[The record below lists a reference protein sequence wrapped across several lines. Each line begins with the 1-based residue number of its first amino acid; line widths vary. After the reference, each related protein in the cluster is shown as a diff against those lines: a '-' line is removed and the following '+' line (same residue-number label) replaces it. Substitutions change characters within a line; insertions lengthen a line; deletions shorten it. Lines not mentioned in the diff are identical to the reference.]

1 MPRMRTAAKVLE
13 IIKEEDPGTEVSL
26 KYIRYLIKSGA
37 VPSVTV
43 GRKKLVDADLVIQHI
58 AAGMT
63 PAMPSRPPEFTQVIP
78 ITGGR
83 LRQVAT

>member
-26 KYIRYLIKSGA
+26 KYIRYLIKSGT

-43 GRKKLVDADLVIQHI
+43 GRKKLVDADLLIQHI
-58 AAGMT
+58 ATGQT
-63 PAMPSRPPEFTQVIP
+63 QAMPARPPDVGQVIP
-78 ITGGR
+78 ITGR
-83 LRQVAT
+83 VRQVAI